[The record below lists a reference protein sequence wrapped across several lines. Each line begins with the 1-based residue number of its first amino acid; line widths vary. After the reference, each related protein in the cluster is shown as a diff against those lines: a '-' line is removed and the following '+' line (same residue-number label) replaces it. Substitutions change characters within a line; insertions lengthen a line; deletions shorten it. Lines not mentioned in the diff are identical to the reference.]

1 MPKVFHASRINL
13 NITMRPIES
22 GLSLRVWDVLGCG
35 GFLMT
40 NYQAELP
47 EYFEIGKDLEAYES
61 LPELSEK
68 IRYYLSHEEERL
80 EIAIRGYE
88 KAAKY
93 HSYETRLA
101 QMIKIL
107 TDSLEQT

>member
-1 MPKVFHASRINL
+1 MKN
-13 NITMRPIES
+13 
-22 GLSLRVWDVLGCG
+22 
-35 GFLMT
+35 
-40 NYQAELP
+40 
-47 EYFEIGKDLEAYES
+47 